1 VFQIHDA
8 SDLIKSPF
16 CGSVI
21 NNSIVDQIE
30 SCQPVLLKVFNADRL
45 IADLKDSGFDRAR
58 SRLRAEAL
66 QRAGTEQGMG
76 DA

>member
-1 VFQIHDA
+1 
-8 SDLIKSPF
+8 
-16 CGSVI
+16 
-21 NNSIVDQIE
+21 VDQIE